1 MIVQHARECLKTRWR
16 VLAHCQDE
24 TGNDSCVKRLADGK
38 VVVDIHRR
46 KKRRVV
52 DKPTSKLRS
61 SLKQSNEIFAQ
72 SEQLDRSNE
81 WRCMTSRNH
90 DGNMPQPHEGNSLP
104 HDKADGGLRLS
115 MRKKKRKRWDYRY
128 KELLEFKDKVSHG
141 MVMVSH
147 VSVVKMST

>member
-1 MIVQHARECLKTRWR
+1 VE
-16 VLAHCQDE
+16 
-24 TGNDSCVKRLADGK
+24 RLADGK

-81 WRCMTSRNH
+81 WRCITSRNH
-90 DGNMPQPHEGNSLP
+90 DGNMPQPHEGDSLP
-104 HDKADGGLRLS
+104 HDKADGDLRLS
-115 MRKKKRKRWDYRY
+115 MRKKKRKSWDYRY
-128 KELLEFKDKVSHG
+128 KELLEFKDKVRHG
-141 MVMVSH
+141 HGIARFCRKNVNLTLLQYLNGSMDTAKYPKRNLH
-147 VSVVKMST
+147 